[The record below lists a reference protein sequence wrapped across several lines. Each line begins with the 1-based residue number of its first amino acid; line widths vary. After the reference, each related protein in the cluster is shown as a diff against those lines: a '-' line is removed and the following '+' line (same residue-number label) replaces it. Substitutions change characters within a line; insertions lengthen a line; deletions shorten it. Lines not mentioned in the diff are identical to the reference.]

1 MYEISTGAFVS
12 VLFDGTEYPLER
24 NGFMQLA
31 IVSNKRMSVPCCEF
45 VFHDFSNDVGE
56 NITIADNMTMT
67 VREGL
72 SSSKYNTWNFRVF
85 SIRRES
91 ARSQIYRVVGYL
103 DVPKWFMEVW
113 KEPIKSV
120 SSKVISTLASHSGL
134 NPVVDST
141 NDQMIW
147 LPSNK
152 RICQFARE
160 TAQHGYA
167 SESSCMS
174 LGVTMDKR
182 CLYKDL
188 TLLPT
193 KPEEI
198 FAFGDMPN
206 TKRIFDVSYLT
217 SSGYGNAI
225 GGYKFSAVT
234 QNLNKDG
241 KAEDKIN
248 VKRRAQYMMMN
259 KEVKESLQAG
269 RIDIADINIGN
280 TNDKYERGYY
290 QNTRIASTYSVG
302 VELLTDMMTPTSFD
316 LFSPILYDAKE
327 VASAGGEPTTL
338 ESFRGVYWVTAKCI
352 FFSQG
357 MRCEKIQ
364 AYSNG
369 VNKSTAKSQL

>member
-12 VLFDGTEYPLER
+12 VLFEGVEYPLER

-45 VFHDFSNDVGE
+45 VFHDFSNDVGK

-72 SSSKYNTWNFRVF
+72 SSSNYNTWNFRVF

-91 ARSQIYRVVGYL
+91 ARAPIFRVVGYL
-103 DVPKWFMEVW
+103 DVPKWFIEVW

-120 SSKVISTLASHSGL
+120 SSTVISNLANYAKL
-134 NPVVDST
+134 KPEVDTT

-152 RICQFARE
+152 RVCQFARE

-167 SESSCMS
+167 SDSSCMS
-174 LGVTMDKR
+174 LGVTLNGR
-182 CLYKDL
+182 CLYKDI
-188 TLLPT
+188 TGLPT
-193 KPEEI
+193 RPEEI
-198 FAFGDMPN
+198 FAFGDMPG
-206 TKRIFDVSYLT
+206 TKRIFDVAYLT
-217 SSGYGNAI
+217 SSGYGNTI
-225 GGYKFSAVT
+225 GGFKFSSVT
-234 QNLNKDG
+234 QNVAKES
-241 KAEDKIN
+241 KAEDKID

-259 KEVKESLQAG
+259 KQVKDSIQTG
-269 RIDIADINIGN
+269 RIDIADINVGN
-280 TNDKYERGYY
+280 TNDKYERGFY
-290 QNTRIASTYSVG
+290 QNQRIASTYSVG
-302 VELLTDMMTPTSFD
+302 VEILTDMMTPITFD
-316 LFSPILYDAKE
+316 LFSPLLYDAKE
-327 VASAGGEPTTL
+327 GPTSGGEPTVL
-338 ESFRGVYWVTAKCI
+338 ESFRGLYWVTAKAI
-352 FFSQG
+352 FFNQG

-369 VNKSTAKSQL
+369 VNKSTSSNQL